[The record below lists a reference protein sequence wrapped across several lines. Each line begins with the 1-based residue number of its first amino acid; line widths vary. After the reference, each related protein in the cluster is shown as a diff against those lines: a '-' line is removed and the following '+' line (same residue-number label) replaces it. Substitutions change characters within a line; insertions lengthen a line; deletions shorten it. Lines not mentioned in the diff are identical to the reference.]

1 MSSDGSLFP
10 YPRRYTSSELQQAE
24 GRIDPLLPDAWDG
37 VLLGSSL
44 AARQL
49 RSQVQRIAPHF
60 RVALIRG
67 EAGSGKEHVA
77 RAIHA
82 LSDRVTGAFVISE
95 AAALAEFRAE
105 RRSPMTRTPLSLL
118 ESASGGI
125 LYLQHVG
132 NLSPGLQAALLRALH
147 SMEERRV
154 AVSYASYPGP
164 ERREADQRAPRVLV
178 ASDTDLRTLCA
189 ASEFRQD
196 LYAYLSAIEIIV
208 PPLRERVEDIPELA
222 EWLLRRCA
230 SEAGVRAK
238 LLAKET
244 TAQLQRHPW
253 SGNLREL
260 EMVITQAAALA
271 EGEII
276 EPRHLLTPIGH
287 EEVHAAVLPQKKLLR
302 LQDIIHGH
310 VMDVLKLCH
319 GNKLRTA
326 ELLGISR
333 STLYRMLEANSEDAD
348 DS

>member
-1 MSSDGSLFP
+1 
-10 YPRRYTSSELQQAE
+10 
-24 GRIDPLLPDAWDG
+24 

-82 LSDRVTGAFVISE
+82 LSGRVTGAFVISE
-95 AAALAEFRAE
+95 AAALAQLRAE
-105 RRSPMTRTPLSLL
+105 RRSPMTRTLRSLL
-118 ESASGGI
+118 ESASDGV

-132 NLSPGLQAALLRALH
+132 NLSPGLQAALLQALH
-147 SMEERRV
+147 RMEERRV
-154 AVSYASYPGP
+154 AVSYARYAGP
-164 ERREADQRAPRVLV
+164 EQSEAEQGAPRVLV
-178 ASDTDLRTLCA
+178 ASDTDLRTLRA
-189 ASEFRQD
+189 AGEFRQD

-222 EWLLRRCA
+222 DWLLRRCA
-230 SEAGVRAK
+230 SETGVRAK

-244 TAQLQRHPW
+244 TAQLQRRPW

-271 EGEII
+271 EGATI

-287 EEVHAAVLPQKKLLR
+287 DEVHAAALTQKKLLR
-302 LQDIIHGH
+302 LQDIVHRH

-333 STLYRMLEANSEDAD
+333 STLYRMLEANSEDAE